1 MNLKFSGTNFLSD
14 LREADNILKIDKFS
28 ISYNDKISD
37 DDIKYDLSS
46 IWIKEKNL
54 LKLSIDLTNL
64 MENLNNISIVC
75 YYTSKSRNN
84 NVVEN
89 TSKPAFILK
98 PGTTEYI
105 VRSINLI
112 DLNFSNIKN
121 ILSDIKPVLPN
132 ELNLIE
138 SFSLDIGS
146 SIFLIDDI
154 DEKNLITKDSFEK
167 KLFLKRD
174 ENNESVF
181 DYGQTQLNSN
191 GEFLYRKYIY
201 RKYNEDQFFPEFIC
215 SDSGA
220 VKKVEEN
227 ITTYM
232 ISNNRSVL
240 KLSGVVGYTDLV
252 IENNKIIDKIEG
264 YQKIN
269 EIPGLKIE
277 KTYITD
283 VINNIWG
290 TTAIVENKVNVVVPE
305 NEESDVKEDF
315 LTVSAS
321 FMNYDNSFINL
332 SKKFKIIQSKLIRTG
347 TRIWE
352 VDYNLDNIKLDY
364 EYYPEKD
371 KLPIPVL
378 IFQDKY
384 KVTDELETEIKF
396 QYINHEIIDKI
407 AETGGLTFSYEY
419 LDGYEILLKTAE
431 EVFNEFFEI
440 SVGEVS
446 EDCSQILTVKSKSV
460 ESYQTIDNW
469 YPQVSI
475 DGNQTQSTVIKVKIS
490 VNLDNYLDLEGFESE
505 FIILRQP
512 NISYRGYIDYLKS
525 IDLKKSSM
533 YDDSPLY
540 LGTAL
545 LLMKGALDHILIE
558 DDTTDNY
565 YLRNLFCGWCPDKFV
580 TDIPI
585 IENDF
590 TTDRYG
596 GFVIGSR
603 DDYYFPHIG
612 KSDLSI
618 KFNSVNLKNYLKEGN
633 TVNNSQIGT
642 YIINGLSHYYF
653 QKNDDRSI
661 HDIFT
666 RLKDSVSSWK
676 NEIFMTSCNIPVYFG
691 EIYGDESHLEVYSS
705 YNNSNNI
712 PMEYFGR
719 NEDGIYQYGTCI
731 DDIRKYCRIELNTE
745 YPYKI
750 IETSNVKVYYNGKL
764 INSEDGILLLP
775 EGKLDVVRTNASY
788 YSNKAREDGLIIT
801 NNNGKEITTDCY
813 FITETSSGLK
823 QKIIIGW
830 TDTKDIPYPYIPEG
844 YELTVGKNGKT
855 FKNYPMSGFPVIND
869 LSIKDNIYQVI
880 AKEPSDTG
888 VGGYNT
894 SLMDI
899 GFLLTITDDSYT
911 SPNGG
916 RGTQLRVHSN
926 TDIYIRDRHGV
937 TASSIETYVNSI
949 DENGDDYSSVLNN
962 DLLRGNFR
970 LFRPDFADEIK
981 SEDLDSKN
989 PEKYYTGHYINLF
1002 GTKARKDNSVLRG
1015 VRKFPIPLSESVDYD
1030 YDLSY
1035 YTDQYYLSFCDD
1047 LYLDNIWC
1055 YGSVD
1060 GVNEPYFGYYC
1071 NGTYMYTYGTK
1082 FHTFYLPENSTIV
1095 KPGIYD
1101 KLGFISENDDIDVLI
1116 CNNKDT
1122 IYDNYREFSKFFD
1135 SSGNYLDSGSDHLFI
1150 RSSYYISEDTIGT
1163 LAKTKT
1169 INKETGDVIE
1179 SYNNYNIDGD
1189 VFRNEYGNFELYV
1202 GTSAL
1207 FVSSKHRDRIHLKD
1221 EYIEEC
1227 TSDGISSFD
1236 ASDFFNFFKL
1246 RTDEF
1251 IKAGEDKK
1259 ATLESLVSS
1268 KNLFIL
1274 GSGDISNCNVVFA
1287 EQSLAGNR
1295 DVFDLNYED
1304 TANSIVPPKTVNIN
1318 MKYLLNHKQEYIKFG
1333 NDIVTLDGD
1342 SFKISPLVLK
1352 CSDPSITLGTFYYY
1366 KWFQSDIES
1375 ISCGN
1380 KDSSFVSGGI
1390 KYCSFGFGTYTR
1402 DSKECLTDLYVTNLG
1417 NNDVFIEKI
1426 EQKNECPGG
1435 LLSGISR
1442 IPITLSLNN
1451 KYLHELSNSN
1461 YCKLFKDTDLNLLND
1476 VKHFDYE
1483 FTINLVNNFQI
1494 HNETNEPFRYS
1505 QKVIIPWEGIDDT
1518 LAIFDNNI
1526 NDSYIREIDSVVY
1539 GQNSEIN
1546 IDLNEEKYNCSWEST
1561 SYELTVLPFKIDD
1574 LINYKNSNYQLTG
1587 NIDYYAF
1594 DDDDIQP
1601 VDQSCTVT
1609 QKNIVKTDSGSNLM
1623 LSDDHNIR
1631 LVFPQNDSSVTVYR
1645 KFKIKCRHSNTTVT
1659 INIAQR
1665 GLEDT
1670 APIQLLNATETP
1682 LPNTESNILLH
1693 SSGTCLNYTNNLG
1706 VFKIKSKYDSIF
1718 DYTKNSIYLRYCYN
1732 NNDREVNMELVNQAS
1747 IKKESDYYIITVRA
1761 NFPPNFSG
1769 SLREGSLLIYSRNDE
1784 NSARAKFNVY
1794 QGYLLPILSENL
1806 GKESETNYLLSEIN
1820 GEYICNVGTL
1830 DNPITYYR
1838 SDNTIN
1844 SRYFSI
1850 KFIQHELNCLATSN
1864 PLIPIEFGK
1873 FLSPGD
1879 GIIISSGYKINQTM
1893 ESLESSDKK
1902 YCTIRYQSNPWEFL
1916 GNSKYIIDKD
1926 YNTDLI
1932 YKTDEDGEDDYPRL
1946 VHQFNISD
1954 MSNFKI
1960 TEDDLIKI
1968 TVRFSISDYKI
1979 TENFLESTV
1988 NYKINSEV
1996 NTDYSPVKYV
2006 FYIKYN

>member
-181 DYGQTQLNSN
+181 DHGQTQLNSN

-252 IENNKIIDKIEG
+252 IENNKIIDKLEG

-371 KLPIPVL
+371 KLPTPVL

-490 VNLDNYLDLEGFESE
+490 VNLDNYLGLEGFESE

-585 IENDF
+585 IENDIIIE
-590 TTDRYG
+590 DRYG

-603 DDYYFPHIG
+603 NDNYFPHIG

-653 QKNDDRSI
+653 QKSDDRSI

-691 EIYGDESHLEVYSS
+691 EIAEDDSYPIVYSS
-705 YNNSNNI
+705 YNNSRDI

-719 NEDGIYQYGTCI
+719 DEEGIYQYGTHI
-731 DDIRKYCRIELNTE
+731 GDIRKHCGIKLNTE
-745 YPYKI
+745 FPYKI
-750 IETSNVKVYYNGKL
+750 IEASNVKVYYNGKL
-764 INSEDGILLLP
+764 INPKDGTRLLP

-801 NNNGKEITTDCY
+801 SNNGKEITTDCY

-830 TDTKDIPYPYIPEG
+830 ADTKDIPYPMLPTSDHTLVSNPTAFIDGGSKE
-844 YELTVGKNGKT
+844 VSS
-855 FKNYPMSGFPVIND
+855 YPISGFPVLNKFS
-869 LSIKDNIYQVI
+869 LENNNIYRVVVQNPVVS
-880 AKEPSDTG
+880 SDFKD
-888 VGGYNT
+888 Y
-894 SLMDI
+894 
-899 GFLLTITDDSYT
+899 GFLLFILDDSYEGLQNT
-911 SPNGG
+911 
-916 RGTQLRVHSN
+916 GTQLRVNSN
-926 TDIYIRDRHGV
+926 TDVYIRD
-937 TASSIETYVNSI
+937 TEETLSSIQGYVNNYITDDDVVGDSYNSI
-949 DENGDDYSSVLNN
+949 LSNEFFDE
-962 DLLRGNFR
+962 FK
-970 LFRPDFADEIK
+970 LFRPCFVDQVDDDNLISAK
-981 SEDLDSKN
+981 SG
-989 PEKYYTGHYINLF
+989 EKYYIGHCINLF
-1002 GTKARKDNSVLRG
+1002 GTVYDKEGYNNSINSKKIK
-1015 VRKFPIPLSESVDYD
+1015 KFPIQIGISKNNLFTDE
-1030 YDLSY
+1030 Y
-1035 YTDQYYLSFCDD
+1035 YMSFCNDD
-1047 LYLDNIWC
+1047 TLKANFSEGILYN
-1055 YGSVD
+1055 
-1060 GVNEPYFGYYC
+1060 GYYC
-1071 NGTYMYTYGTK
+1071 NGTYIHNYGNKINTL
-1082 FHTFYLPENSTIV
+1082 YLPRFSNII

-1101 KLGFISENDDIDVLI
+1101 KLGFISEEDTIDVLV
-1116 CNNKDT
+1116 C
-1122 IYDNYREFSKFFD
+1122 DNTSEFYQDYSEVCSVIVGNED
-1135 SSGNYLDSGSDHLFI
+1135 VRGSGNNYLYI
-1150 RSSYYISEDTIGT
+1150 RTPYYISENSIGT
-1163 LAKTKT
+1163 LAESITSTNNTPKYNQCE
-1169 INKETGDVIE
+1169 ISGDNYIDTADNI
-1179 SYNNYNIDGD
+1179 SYSYIGTQAFSIDGQTD
-1189 VFRNEYGNFELYV
+1189 TKY
-1202 GTSAL
+1202 
-1207 FVSSKHRDRIHLKD
+1207 LKD
-1221 EYIEEC
+1221 DFIENC
-1227 TSDGISSFD
+1227 TTSNVSELDGR
-1236 ASDFFNFFKL
+1236 DFYSFFKL
-1246 RTDEF
+1246 AANKLINE
-1251 IKAGEDKK
+1251 KKDKK
-1259 ATLESLVSS
+1259 VSVKSLISS
-1268 KNLFIL
+1268 KNLFTL
-1274 GSGDISNCNVVFA
+1274 GSNAEFLNCNVIPEIFGL
-1287 EQSLAGNR
+1287 EDNNNNNI
-1295 DVFDLNYED
+1295 FTFNYKDE
-1304 TANSIVPPKTVNIN
+1304 ANNIVPPKKIDVNL
-1318 MKYLLNHKQEYIKFG
+1318 KYLANHSDEYIEYADNLIYLNEETKDFRIPLKQEKSDY
-1333 NDIVTLDGD
+1333 
-1342 SFKISPLVLK
+1342 KIH
-1352 CSDPSITLGTFYYY
+1352 IGTVYYY

-1375 ISCGN
+1375 INCGN
-1380 KDSSFVSGGI
+1380 SRNNHFEGVINYCDLDQESFNRETLKNLYSTTINDENVTISKVSSS
-1390 KYCSFGFGTYTR
+1390 SR
-1402 DSKECLTDLYVTNLG
+1402 
-1417 NNDVFIEKI
+1417 
-1426 EQKNECPGG
+1426 ECPGG
-1435 LLSGISR
+1435 LLSGISK
-1442 IPITLSLNN
+1442 IPLTLDLYNIH
-1451 KYLHELSNSN
+1451 LFELSKNN
-1461 YCKLFKDTDLNLLND
+1461 YYKSFKDTDINLLNNI
-1476 VKHFDYE
+1476 HYFEYE
-1483 FTINLVNNFQI
+1483 CTINLVNNFLI
-1494 HNETNEPFRYS
+1494 NKDNEPLRYS
-1505 QKVIIPWEGIDDT
+1505 HKVIIPWEGISNT
-1518 LAIFDNNI
+1518 VAIFNNSI
-1526 NDSYIREIDSVVY
+1526 NNEELTRNIDSVIY
-1539 GQNSEIN
+1539 KQFGDIEIVL
-1546 IDLNEEKYNCSWEST
+1546 DEEKYNCSWDST
-1561 SYELTVLPFKIDD
+1561 SYELTILPLKIDD

-1594 DDDDIQP
+1594 DNDDIQP
-1601 VDQSCTVT
+1601 VDQSCTIT
-1609 QKNIVKTDSGSNLM
+1609 QKNIVKTDLGNNLM
-1623 LSDDHNIR
+1623 LSNDHNIR
-1631 LVFPQNDSSVTVYR
+1631 LVFPQNDSSNIVYR

-1659 INIAQR
+1659 IKIAQR

-1682 LPNTESNILLH
+1682 LPSTESNILLH

-1718 DYTKNSIYLRYCYN
+1718 DYTKNSLYLRYCYN

-1784 NSARAKFNVY
+1784 NSARATFNVY
-1794 QGYLLPILSENL
+1794 QGYLLPILSENS
-1806 GKESETNYLLSEIN
+1806 GKENETNYLLSEIN

-1960 TEDDLIKI
+1960 TENDLIKI